1 MAKVICEE
9 CGTSFLYDVVKDMK
23 ACPVCGKPLWEGG
36 DEETKNVDNLSQNEL
51 LSFGEGIEL
60 GENDSFDED
69 KVDFYFNDIIEPNEL
84 GQGED
89 GLTGGTCV
97 KCGQHTSFLYPIAK
111 KENCILLDSRETGKC
126 SSCGNVLKNHVLY
139 KLPADWINPR
149 KRNMWTI
156 DYENVPK
163 CPVCS
168 STKIHKISMANKAA
182 SAIAFGML
190 AAGHVSK
197 TFKCDTCGA
206 KF

>member
-23 ACPVCGKPLWEGG
+23 ACPVCGKALWDDSEK
-36 DEETKNVDNLSQNEL
+36 ENRNVDNSSQNTE

-69 KVDFYFNDIIEPNEL
+69 KIDFWWYEIREPGTL
-84 GQGED
+84 GESD
-89 GLTGGTCV
+89 TGDVGTTCV
-97 KCGQHTSFLYPIAK
+97 RCNHLSFAPYPVARTK
-111 KENCILLDSRETGKC
+111 DFLLIDSRFKGRC
-126 SSCGNVLKNHVLY
+126 SCGNEMKNHILF
-139 KLPADWINPR
+139 KRPADWVDS
-149 KRNMWTI
+149 RNRSMVTDWQNI
-156 DYENVPK
+156 PK
-163 CPVCS
+163 CPICS
-168 STKIHKISMANKAA
+168 SVKIHKISMTNKAA